1 MYTSKD
7 IEDELV
13 SMLKPH
19 RKREYLDKRN
29 YLIGILSHKYNMTE
43 SHIATI
49 TNIDR
54 CTVHASKD
62 QAANLIKINNQ
73 GFITAVSEYREK
85 FPYDFSDKIKLNRNK
100 RLYTVVV
107 TLSVPSY
114 KKLRKYTDIKEAGT
128 INIAGRNI
136 IEKYLKLWEE

>member
-7 IEDELV
+7 IEDELI

-43 SHIATI
+43 EHIASI

-54 CTVHASKD
+54 CTVHSCKD

-73 GFITAVSEYREK
+73 GFITAAADYMEK
-85 FPYDFSDKIKLNRNK
+85 FPYIFSEKIKLDRQK

-107 TLSVPSY
+107 TLSEQTY
-114 KKLRKYTDIKEAGT
+114 KKLRNYTNVKETGT
-128 INIAGRNI
+128 INIAGRNV

>member
-7 IEDELV
+7 IEDELI

-19 RKREYLDKRN
+19 RKRDYLDKRN

-43 SHIATI
+43 DHIASI

-54 CTVHASKD
+54 CTVHAAKD

-73 GFITAVSEYREK
+73 GFLNAASNYIEK
-85 FPYDFSDKIKLNRNK
+85 FPYTFSDKIKLNRHK
-100 RLYTVVV
+100 RLYTVVI
-107 TLSVPSY
+107 TLSEPTY
-114 KKLRKYTDIKEAGT
+114 KKLRKYTTIKEIAT
-128 INIAGRNI
+128 INIAGRTV

>member
-7 IEDELV
+7 IEDELK

-43 SHIATI
+43 QHIATI
-49 TNIDR
+49 VNIDR

-73 GFITAVSEYREK
+73 GFITAAADYMEK
-85 FPYDFSDKIKLNRNK
+85 FPYTFSEKIKLDRQK

-107 TLSVPSY
+107 TLSAPTY
-114 KKLRKYTDIKEAGT
+114 KKLRKFTTIKDIGT
-128 INIAGRNI
+128 INVAGRTV

>member
-7 IEDELV
+7 IEDELK

-43 SHIATI
+43 EHIASI

-54 CTVHASKD
+54 CTVHACKD

-73 GFITAVSEYREK
+73 GFLGAAADYMEK
-85 FPYDFSDKIKLNRNK
+85 FPYIFSEKIKLDRQK

-107 TLSVPSY
+107 TLSEPTY
-114 KKLRKYTDIKEAGT
+114 KKLRNYTNVKETGT
-128 INIAGRNI
+128 INIAGRNV

>member
-43 SHIATI
+43 DHIASI
-49 TNIDR
+49 TSINR
-54 CTVHASKD
+54 CTVHAAKD
-62 QAANLIKINNQ
+62 QACHLIKINNQ
-73 GFITAVSEYREK
+73 GFLNATAEYMEK
-85 FPYDFSDKIKLNRNK
+85 FPYTFTEKTKSDRHK
-100 RLYTVVV
+100 RLHRVVV
-107 TLSVPSY
+107 TLSDQTY
-114 KKLRKYTDIKEAGT
+114 KKLRNYTNIKETGT
-128 INIAGRNI
+128 INVAGRNV

>member
-13 SMLKPH
+13 SILQPH
-19 RKREYLDKRN
+19 RKRNYLDKRN

-43 SHIATI
+43 DHIASI

-54 CTVHASKD
+54 CTVHAAKD
-62 QAANLIKINNQ
+62 QALHLIKINNE
-73 GFITAVSEYREK
+73 GFISAAADYIEK
-85 FPYDFSDKIKLNRNK
+85 FPYTFTEKTKSDRHK
-100 RLYTVVV
+100 RLHTVVV
-107 TLSVPSY
+107 TLSDQTY
-114 KKLRKYTDIKEAGT
+114 KKLRKYTTVKEIGT
-128 INIAGRNI
+128 INVAGRNV

>member
-13 SMLKPH
+13 SILKPH

-43 SHIATI
+43 DHISSI
-49 TNIDR
+49 TNINR
-54 CTVHASKD
+54 CTVHAAKN
-62 QAANLIKINNQ
+62 QASNLIKINNQ
-73 GFITAVSEYREK
+73 GFLSAAGEYIEK
-85 FPYDFSDKIKLNRNK
+85 FPYTFIEKTKSNKHK
-100 RLYTVVV
+100 RLHTVVV
-107 TLSVPSY
+107 TLSDQTY
-114 KKLRKYTDIKEAGT
+114 KKLRNYTNVKETGT
-128 INIAGRNI
+128 INVAGRNI

>member
-7 IEDELV
+7 IEDELKN
-13 SMLKPH
+13 MLKPH

-43 SHIATI
+43 EHIASI

-54 CTVHASKD
+54 CTVHACKD

-73 GFITAVSEYREK
+73 GFLGAAADYMEK
-85 FPYDFSDKIKLNRNK
+85 FPYIFSEKIKLDMQK

-107 TLSVPSY
+107 TLSEP
-114 KKLRKYTDIKEAGT
+114 TDK
-128 INIAGRNI
+128 
-136 IEKYLKLWEE
+136 

>member
-7 IEDELV
+7 IEDELK

-43 SHIATI
+43 EHIASI
-49 TNIDR
+49 SSINR
-54 CTVHASKD
+54 CTVHAAKD
-62 QAANLIKINNQ
+62 QASHLIKINNN
-73 GFITAVSEYREK
+73 GFLTAAADYIEK
-85 FPYDFSDKIKLNRNK
+85 FPYIFTEKTKSGRHK
-100 RLYTVVV
+100 RLHTVVV
-107 TLSVPSY
+107 TLSNETY
-114 KKLRKYTDIKEAGT
+114 KKLRNYTNVKETGT
-128 INIAGRNI
+128 INIAGRNV